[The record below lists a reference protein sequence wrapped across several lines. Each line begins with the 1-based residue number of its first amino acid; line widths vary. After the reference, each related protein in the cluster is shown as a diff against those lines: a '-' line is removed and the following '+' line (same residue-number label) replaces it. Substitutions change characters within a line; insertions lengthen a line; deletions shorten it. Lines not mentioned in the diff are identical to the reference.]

1 MKSCTFLCSR
11 TSIINKIYLI
21 LVNDPHE
28 VDIKHWESYNFKK
41 RSLKIRSF
49 FVLQTILFLE
59 DLHKKWFSKSFF
71 KSRTLLEL
79 ENLNKMEPSVVIK
92 RRDIYTF

>member
-1 MKSCTFLCSR
+1 MKSYTFLCSR
-11 TSIINKIYLI
+11 KSIINKIYLI
-21 LVNDPHE
+21 LVNDRYK
-28 VDIKHWESYNFKK
+28 VDKKSYDFKK

-49 FVLQTILFLE
+49 FVLQTTLFLE

-79 ENLNKMEPSVVIK
+79 ENLNKIEPSVVIK
-92 RRDIYTF
+92 RRDIFTL